1 MKTHFEPSKIVNILG
16 YSEGG
21 ERREE
26 RGRGISNLFLINI
39 IFILYCPEYDLDLD

>member
-26 RGRGISNLFLINI
+26 RGERREDGGFLIC
-39 IFILYCPEYDLDLD
+39 F